1 MKTTHH
7 LILVMITISSLILSA
22 QGLSSYTYTFNNL
35 IASPIKL
42 PAYPLGYLA
51 GNETIDWKIETW
63 VNTVELSSM
72 TVKLLY
78 AVNLTQVG
86 TLLKTCSATINCSGL
101 FLTPS
106 AGEYYLKLEQA
117 SASFNFMSPFYLVVD
132 SYPGN
137 KTFVGNPLAR
147 QLLRIGDVLRA
158 NNVGK
163 LIYSSQAQKIT
174 LSLYPLPANTSSYA
188 FMQILPID
196 MGTYAYSFM
205 DMANYPSNYVSY

>member
-1 MKTTHH
+1 
-7 LILVMITISSLILSA
+7 
-22 QGLSSYTYTFNNL
+22 
-35 IASPIKL
+35 
-42 PAYPLGYLA
+42 
-51 GNETIDWKIETW
+51 
-63 VNTVELSSM
+63 
-72 TVKLLY
+72 
-78 AVNLTQVG
+78 
-86 TLLKTCSATINCSGL
+86 
-101 FLTPS
+101 
-106 AGEYYLKLEQA
+106 
-117 SASFNFMSPFYLVVD
+117 MSPFYLVVD

-163 LIYSSQAQKIT
+163 LIYSNQAQKIT

-205 DMANYPSNYVSY
+205 DMANYPSNYVRASVNVKKGYYLLAVTYTTEAPFLTATWEADSYACPYDPSYTDYYSLCQGCAFSSSQPGLPCKIFNSVTKVCYFGCC

>member
-1 MKTTHH
+1 M
-7 LILVMITISSLILSA
+7 
-22 QGLSSYTYTFNNL
+22 
-35 IASPIKL
+35 
-42 PAYPLGYLA
+42 
-51 GNETIDWKIETW
+51 
-63 VNTVELSSM
+63 
-72 TVKLLY
+72 
-78 AVNLTQVG
+78 
-86 TLLKTCSATINCSGL
+86 
-101 FLTPS
+101 
-106 AGEYYLKLEQA
+106 

-163 LIYSSQAQKIT
+163 LIYSNQAQKIT

-205 DMANYPSNYVSY
+205 DMANYPSNYVSYKNKIYTASVNVKKGYYLLAVTYTTEAPFLTATWEADSYACPYDQSLPGLCFFFFPAGTSLQNFQQRDKSLLLWMLLVVPARLTLSAHLGSTTTSECATQ